1 MIKLINKTTNT
12 PMWVADERKD
22 EYLAAGHK
30 LAASPIAKKP
40 IEEAKVEDVKED
52 KEVKE
57 VKKTS
62 KKK

>member
-1 MIKLINKTTNT
+1 MVKFIHKTTNT

-30 LAASPIAKKP
+30 LAAELYAKP
-40 IEEAKVEDVKED
+40 VEEAEVESPKE
-52 KEVKE
+52 E
-57 VKKTS
+57 KKRST